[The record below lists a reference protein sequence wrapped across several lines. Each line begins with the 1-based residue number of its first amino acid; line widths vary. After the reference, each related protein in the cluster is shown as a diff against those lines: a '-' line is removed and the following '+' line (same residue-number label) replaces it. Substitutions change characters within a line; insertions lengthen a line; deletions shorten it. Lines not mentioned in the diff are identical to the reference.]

1 MTDIT
6 KLPDEWNNI
15 ADCPRTTLDAAAT
28 FIDCADKLEAALPKW
43 TRVTDDPDTWP
54 ENNNSTILVAEFITI
69 GRQIYTWESCNLR
82 GNNNLFPIYWRP
94 LCDLDHPP
102 EDKS

>member
-6 KLPDEWNNI
+6 KLPDEWR
-15 ADCPRTTLDAAAT
+15 DRCPKGSGW
-28 FIDCADKLEAALPKW
+28 FKFVHECADQLEAALPKW